1 MDYYSWPVT
10 CWSGLKSQKCEV
22 ISEGVLVFHPLPEF
36 WRSVNSWTTYYS
48 YRVPKNCIWL
58 LIFAWWVSSQDST
71 TELPTE
77 STKSVKCDRQV
88 WFLLNKRGKNC
99 VQYCMYWLL
108 KEYKYITVMSIYG
121 RKGTK
126 LNKCLCKARVCGV
139 VMVTVFS
146 LFRVVWGL
154 YDETV
159 SSDLF
164 LQSLQGFSFLLF
176 CVSCLTEFAN
186 QMQSTARLLH
196 LILSG
201 VICKMFEHLH
211 SLLLW
216 QHFKSAWQNWNK
228 IKREKVK
235 VCCSP
240 LNSPSTSA
248 CSFFIKKTKQ
258 KKNIISFFQL
268 RRLAFW

>member
-1 MDYYSWPVT
+1 M
-10 CWSGLKSQKCEV
+10 
-22 ISEGVLVFHPLPEF
+22 FHPLPEF
-36 WRSVNSWTTYYS
+36 WRSVNSLTTYYS

-108 KEYKYITVMSIYG
+108 TEYKYITVMSLYG

-139 VMVTVFS
+139 VMVTVLS
-146 LFRVVWGL
+146 LFRIVQGL
-154 YDETV
+154 YDEVV

-164 LQSLQGFSFLLF
+164 LQSLQGFCNTVVFALLCVLFDWICKPNAEHCSFKKEKGTGYFILSFLVSFAKCLSTFIPF
-176 CVSCLTEFAN
+176 CSDNT
-186 QMQSTARLLH
+186 S
-196 LILSG
+196 
-201 VICKMFEHLH
+201 
-211 SLLLW
+211 
-216 QHFKSAWQNWNK
+216 FKSAWQNWNK

-248 CSFFIKKTKQ
+248 CS
-258 KKNIISFFQL
+258 L
-268 RRLAFW
+268 RTGESDMSYVTRRVHS

>member
-1 MDYYSWPVT
+1 M
-10 CWSGLKSQKCEV
+10 
-22 ISEGVLVFHPLPEF
+22 FHPSPEF
-36 WRSVNSWTTYYS
+36 WRSVNSLTTYYS
-48 YRVPKNCIWL
+48 YRVPNNCIWL

-108 KEYKYITVMSIYG
+108 TEYKYITVTSLYG

-139 VMVTVFS
+139 VMVTVLS
-146 LFRVVWGL
+146 LFRVVRGL
-154 YDETV
+154 YDEVV

-164 LQSLQGFSFLLF
+164 LQSLQGFCNAVVFALL
-176 CVSCLTEFAN
+176 CVLFDWICKPNAEHWKRKGN
-186 QMQSTARLLH
+186 RLLH

-211 SLLLW
+211 FLLLW
-216 QHFKSAWQNWNK
+216 QHFIQ
-228 IKREKVK
+228 
-235 VCCSP
+235 VC
-240 LNSPSTSA
+240 
-248 CSFFIKKTKQ
+248 
-258 KKNIISFFQL
+258 
-268 RRLAFW
+268 LAKLK